1 MTYSTSN
8 MLSLIIESS
17 GCDAATFPII
27 HEPVSQKL
35 EQLAA
40 ASRFTNARCSQ
51 RLGGL
56 LYAHAWLTGIVFVS
70 LRVGTIL
77 RRGDSARMWSLT
89 VDVFPE
95 AEKDANVDF
104 KNGMQTDEWVAMSNT
119 KLKNGKGGTW
129 TCLSWREGAGKEECV
144 RNKQW
149 LKLVTSRSPV
159 KGTYCCVKTEKLQ
172 AMEHYFCLVTGANG
186 PLLFLSRTHEHTVYF
201 LSRYSWLLVC
211 ADTWADWEQSV
222 SATASLKLQARLLYT
237 STKVLVFWKGR
248 LCHCAIKKKPFLFCF
263 FQLGNLSVI
272 YWYQR
277 TPALTSFSF
286 LNLHLQNRADFL
298 CCAVFP

>member
-1 MTYSTSN
+1 MFF
-8 MLSLIIESS
+8 LK
-17 GCDAATFPII
+17 P
-27 HEPVSQKL
+27 K
-35 EQLAA
+35 
-40 ASRFTNARCSQ
+40 R
-51 RLGGL
+51 
-56 LYAHAWLTGIVFVS
+56 
-70 LRVGTIL
+70 
-77 RRGDSARMWSLT
+77 
-89 VDVFPE
+89 
-95 AEKDANVDF
+95 DANVDF

-129 TCLSWREGAGKEECV
+129 TCLSWCEGAGKEECF

-159 KGTYCCVKTEKLQ
+159 KGTYCCMKTEKLQ